1 MTAFIIKLIA
11 CITMLIDHIGF
22 VFEEPLAAIHPALPL
37 AMRCIGRL
45 AFPLFAFGIAEGATH
60 TSSPKKYLL
69 RMFIFMLIAQIPYM
83 LMLGTHYQGFTVN
96 LFQHQVNLYKGGSVM
111 VTLFLGLAVCVS
123 IHEGKHFGAALAI
136 VAAYIIDKL
145 IGMDYGFLG
154 VLFVAAVYLS
164 RNTKFG
170 RLVVMIL
177 FAACFYINPITNF
190 VRSLIGGTVTTS
202 NVVNLEY
209 AAAMCIPA
217 ILLLFYK
224 GKQGPKLKY
233 AVYAFYPLHMCVLWV
248 IWALKNIYV

>member
-60 TSSPKKYLL
+60 TSSPTKYLV
-69 RMFIFMLIAQIPYM
+69 RMFIFALIAQFPFM
-83 LMLGTHYQGFTVN
+83 LMCGTHYPEFTLN
-96 LFQHQVNLYKGGSVM
+96 IFQHQVPLYKGGSVM

-123 IHEGKHFGAALAI
+123 IHEGKHFGAALALV
-136 VAAYIIDKL
+136 VAYVMDKL
-145 IGMDYGFLG
+145 VGMDYGFLG
-154 VLFVAAVYLS
+154 VVYVAAIYFA
-164 RNTKFG
+164 RNSNWG
-170 RLVVMIL
+170 RLLVMVL
-177 FAACFYINPITNF
+177 FAACFYISPLTNF
-190 VRSLIGGTVTTS
+190 VKALADGASSLANKKGVYYFIG
-202 NVVNLEY
+202 
-209 AAAMCIPA
+209 MCVPA